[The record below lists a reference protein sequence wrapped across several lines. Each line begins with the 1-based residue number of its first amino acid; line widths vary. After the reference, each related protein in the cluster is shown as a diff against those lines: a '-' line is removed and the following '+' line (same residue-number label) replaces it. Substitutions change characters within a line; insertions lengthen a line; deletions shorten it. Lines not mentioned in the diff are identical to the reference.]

1 MNFKF
6 FCFFL
11 AIANAM
17 VPKMQYRNCMQ
28 GKVAFLEIEPELSG
42 DIAELRENLALECS
56 KISNNVK
63 GCMLKGYG
71 KRGGEMV
78 ESFEVRNAFER
89 LSEKC
94 RLVCDCSGLSSQQNG
109 NDDWM

>member
-1 MNFKF
+1 MNFKIF
-6 FCFFL
+6 FTFL
-11 AIANAM
+11 AIAYSM

-28 GKVAFLEIEPELSG
+28 GKVAFLEIDPELSG
-42 DIAELRENLALECS
+42 HVAELRETLASECS
-56 KISNNVK
+56 KISSNVK

-71 KRGGEMV
+71 KRGGEIV
-78 ESFEVRNAFER
+78 ETFEVRDAFER